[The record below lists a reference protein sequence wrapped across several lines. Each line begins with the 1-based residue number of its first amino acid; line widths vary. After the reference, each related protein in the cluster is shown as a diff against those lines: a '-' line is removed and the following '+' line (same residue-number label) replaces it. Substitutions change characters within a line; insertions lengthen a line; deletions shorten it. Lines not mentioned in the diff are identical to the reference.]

1 MQSTGE
7 PHAHSDDDRR
17 GVENHVNLEGMFKS
31 IVESQ
36 VLTDLGIHILRV
48 VSRVGGRDASLC
60 LDGFCAQLVE
70 ELAVVAHNHHGNLLL
85 LQVLL
90 QPLNGV
96 QVQAGVQERSE
107 TWGSTLVWRVGWA

>member
-1 MQSTGE
+1 
-7 PHAHSDDDRR
+7 
-17 GVENHVNLEGMFKS
+17 
-31 IVESQ
+31 
-36 VLTDLGIHILRV
+36 
-48 VSRVGGRDASLC
+48 
-60 LDGFCAQLVE
+60 
-70 ELAVVAHNHHGNLLL
+70 VAHNHHGNLLL